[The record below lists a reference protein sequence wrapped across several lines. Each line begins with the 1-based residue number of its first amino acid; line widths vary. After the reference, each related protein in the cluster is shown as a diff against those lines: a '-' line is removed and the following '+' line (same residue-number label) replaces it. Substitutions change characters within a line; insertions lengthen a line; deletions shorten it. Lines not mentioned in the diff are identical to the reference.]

1 MISPLYLWLY
11 QETDREHKGMR
22 FIFKTFDNGNL
33 NVSFP
38 SMVFARSEQ
47 AKQARALRKRREAV
61 ATKIAFVLA
70 APCLFVYFTN
80 YQEPT
85 MAWLYEQ
92 GLLPKYGIMQFIE
105 GRQVIDWDRVMVSG
119 IAGALF
125 TTVGYVIALPI
136 VRRIV
141 K

>member
-11 QETDREHKGMR
+11 QETDREHKGIP
-22 FIFKTFDNGNL
+22 FAFKAFDNDHL
-33 NVSFP
+33 KVSFP

-47 AKQARALRKRREAV
+47 AKQARALKKRREAV

-70 APCLFVYFTN
+70 APCLFMYFVN
-80 YQEPT
+80 YQEPI

-105 GRQVIDWDRVMVSG
+105 GRQVVDWDRIMVSG
-119 IAGALF
+119 IAGGLL
-125 TTVGYVIALPI
+125 TTIGYVIALPI